1 MDDIAKEAGYS
12 KATLY
17 VYFKNKDE
25 IISCMTLVAM
35 NMLLDIVKTCTTTH
49 KDFKSQYFALCYAIT
64 DFQKE
69 HLFYYESIFKEINV
83 DIELSQTPK
92 VYHEIYEVGEEINK
106 EILSMFKEGM
116 AEGTLRSNIKL
127 PQAAF
132 TFWGS
137 IFGVI
142 HMAKEKNKHFSKC
155 FNLSE

>member
-83 DIELSQTPK
+83 DIEPVSYTHLRA
-92 VYHEIYEVGEEINK
+92 HETVLDLVCRLLLEK
-106 EILSMFKEGM
+106 KKKK
-116 AEGTLRSNIKL
+116 RIKHK
-127 PQAAF
+127 
-132 TFWGS
+132 TDT
-137 IFGVI
+137 
-142 HMAKEKNKHFSKC
+142 
-155 FNLSE
+155 